1 MGISA
6 NLRTDLYSTLRRTE
20 GPNVHRQR
28 HQNGSLQVRKHGK
41 RKMWILLYRDGSTRR
56 YVTLGAC
63 AQMNK
68 SQAQYERDKIL
79 AELKSR
85 NVPGPDPTITF
96 GVFLERTAL
105 PFLRAKWKASTGLT
119 TENRI
124 RKHLLPE
131 YQDTV
136 LQALNLHQ
144 MQQFLIT
151 KAQTHSRSIVA
162 HLRWD
167 LRALLRLALA
177 EGYIERDPS
186 PSLYTPKGI
195 VSPEARV
202 MTGKEVNAYIAAL
215 DTREQVIAHLA
226 LFTGLRPGEILALQR
241 QHISAECSQIRIEQ
255 RVYQG
260 KIDTPKTRSS
270 TRTIAVPS
278 TTAKHLRKWME
289 IVGTGPDAWVF
300 PSENAHTPLWRE
312 NLWTRH
318 MQPKLESVGLDWA
331 NFQELRRTHASLGH
345 DAGVDPKVAADQR
358 GHGIGVAID
367 VYTKAGINKKAAA
380 ASLLEKTVLSA

>member
-1 MGISA
+1 VESARFLGFNLMGISA

-177 EGYIERDPS
+177 
-186 PSLYTPKGI
+186 
-195 VSPEARV
+195 
-202 MTGKEVNAYIAAL
+202 
-215 DTREQVIAHLA
+215 
-226 LFTGLRPGEILALQR
+226 
-241 QHISAECSQIRIEQ
+241 
-255 RVYQG
+255 
-260 KIDTPKTRSS
+260 
-270 TRTIAVPS
+270 
-278 TTAKHLRKWME
+278 
-289 IVGTGPDAWVF
+289 
-300 PSENAHTPLWRE
+300 
-312 NLWTRH
+312 
-318 MQPKLESVGLDWA
+318 
-331 NFQELRRTHASLGH
+331 
-345 DAGVDPKVAADQR
+345 
-358 GHGIGVAID
+358 
-367 VYTKAGINKKAAA
+367 
-380 ASLLEKTVLSA
+380 